1 VELTNSAEFELTT
14 CRQERNMF
22 MRYRLSIT
30 LSVIFVTGLLWCT
43 PVHTTQPAQPAY
55 EILLDKCREIE
66 TKPAKG
72 KYGVPICIESSEEGD
87 VFRGEVYGFIEHP
100 FKTVQDALT
109 APRNWCDMVSVHYNI
124 KACTWRR
131 STDQYF
137 LTFYSGPKTY
147 QAPED
152 AYQFDFD
159 FRVIEHT
166 SAYLKL
172 LLTADEGPFNTKDY
186 RIEFEAMP
194 AEEGKTIAHYSYS
207 YRSGFSARLGIKIY
221 YQTIG
226 YNKVGF
232 TVIKT
237 DEQGNPVY
245 VGGTRGMIERNAVR
259 YYLAIRAYLDT
270 LLYPDDERF
279 KQRISRWYDLTDRYR
294 RQLFELN
301 KADYLRCK
309 KRERQNQIALQHRLS
324 QSLGVSSY
332 ACPNVTPAQ

>member
-1 VELTNSAEFELTT
+1 
-14 CRQERNMF
+14 

-30 LSVIFVTGLLWCT
+30 LSVIFAAGLLWHT
-43 PVHTTQPAQPAY
+43 PVRTTQPNQPAH
-55 EILLDKCREIE
+55 EILLEKCREIK
-66 TKPAKG
+66 TTSSKG

-87 VFRGEVYGFIEHP
+87 VFRGEVYGIIEHP

-109 APRNWCDMVSVHYNI
+109 EPRNWCDMVSVHYNI
-124 KACTWRR
+124 KACTWRT
-131 STDQYF
+131 SADQYF

-152 AYQFDFD
+152 AYQLDFD
-159 FRVIEHT
+159 FRVMERT

-194 AEEGKTIAHYSYS
+194 AEQGKTIAHFSYS
-207 YRSGFSARLGIKIY
+207 YRTGFSARLAIKIY

-226 YNKVGF
+226 YDKVGF

-245 VGGTRGMIERNAVR
+245 VRGTRGMIERNAVR

-270 LLYPDDERF
+270 LPYHDDERF
-279 KQRISRWYDLTDRYR
+279 KQRINRWYDLTDRYR

-301 KADYLRCK
+301 KADYLQCK
-309 KRERQNQIALQHRLS
+309 KRERQNQIVLQHQLS
-324 QSLGVSSY
+324 QSLGVKSY
-332 ACPNVTPAQ
+332 ARPNANRAQ

>member
-1 VELTNSAEFELTT
+1 ML
-14 CRQERNMF
+14 

-30 LSVIFVTGLLWCT
+30 LSVIFATGLLWCT
-43 PVHTTQPAQPAY
+43 PVRTTQPDKPAH

-66 TKPAKG
+66 TKSAKG
-72 KYGVPICIESSEEGD
+72 TYGFPICIKSAEEGD
-87 VFRGEVYGFIEHP
+87 TFRGEVYGIFKNP
-100 FKTVQDALT
+100 FKTVRDAIT

-131 STDQYF
+131 SADQYF

-152 AYQFDFD
+152 AYQLDFD
-159 FRVIEHT
+159 FQVIEHT

-194 AEEGKTIAHYSYS
+194 AEQGKTIAHFSYS
-207 YRSGFSARLGIKIY
+207 YRTGFAARLAIKLY

-226 YNKVGF
+226 YDKVGF
-232 TVIKT
+232 TVIKN
-237 DEQGNPVY
+237 DEQDNPVY

-259 YYLAIRAYLDT
+259 YYLAIQAYLDT
-270 LLYPDDERF
+270 LPYPDSERF
-279 KQRISRWYDLTDRYR
+279 EQRINRWYDLTDRYPK
-294 RQLFELN
+294 QLFELN
-301 KADYLRCK
+301 KADYLQCK
-309 KRERQNQIALQHRLS
+309 IRERQNQIALQHQLS
-324 QSLGVSSY
+324 QSLGEN
-332 ACPNVTPAQ
+332 PTLTPSRTQLSENG

>member
-1 VELTNSAEFELTT
+1 
-14 CRQERNMF
+14 
-22 MRYRLSIT
+22 
-30 LSVIFVTGLLWCT
+30 
-43 PVHTTQPAQPAY
+43 VHSSQPARPAY

-66 TKPAKG
+66 TKSVKDNHG
-72 KYGVPICIESSEEGD
+72 IPICIESSEEGD
-87 VFRGEVYGFIEHP
+87 VFRGEVYGIIEHS
-100 FKTVQDALT
+100 FKTVRDALK

-131 STDQYF
+131 SMDQYF

-152 AYQFDFD
+152 ASQLDFD

-166 SAYLKL
+166 SDYIKL
-172 LLTADEGPFNTKDY
+172 LLTADEGPFGTKDY

-194 AEEGKTIAHYSYS
+194 AEKGKTIAHFSYS
-207 YRSGFSARLGIKIY
+207 YRSGFSARLAIKIY

-232 TVIKT
+232 TVIGA

-245 VGGTRGMIERNAVR
+245 VGGTKGMIERNSVR

-270 LLYPDDERF
+270 LLYPRDERF
-279 KQRISRWYDLTDRYR
+279 KQRISRWYDLTDRYP

-309 KRERQNQIALQHRLS
+309 KRERQNQIALQQQLI
-324 QSLGVSSY
+324 QSLEVSSY
-332 ACPNVTPAQ
+332 VCPNVTAAQ